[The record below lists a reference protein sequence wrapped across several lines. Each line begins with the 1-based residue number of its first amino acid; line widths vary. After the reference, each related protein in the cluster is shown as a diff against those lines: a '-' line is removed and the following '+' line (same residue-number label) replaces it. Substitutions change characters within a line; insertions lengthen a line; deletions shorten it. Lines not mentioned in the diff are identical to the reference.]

1 MTLKIGRQTF
11 EQWRRW
17 LTRWTRLPE
26 VENALFDEPENGAR
40 AWLRTTA
47 AVVAVLLLV
56 QIVTGALLAT
66 YYVPSADSAHTTV
79 AYIEKVLPAGS
90 WIRALHHYGSQWLT
104 LFLVLHLVQMYWRTA
119 YRRRPVA
126 WMASILLL
134 ALVLAGGVT
143 GYSLPWDAR
152 AFFGTRVAEGIAGGL
167 PLIGETVRRWL
178 LGGTDVSTQTLTRF
192 FALHVLFTP
201 ALIVAVLVAKLFIFR
216 DGNDAD
222 GATERGSPEWKRAQ
236 LARHA
241 VAAGAIF
248 LALALYAKRYPAPL
262 GPAAAEA
269 GLGYLP
275 RPGAQFLWLFQMLK
289 YLPGRIASTVAA
301 VLPALIFLGLALLP
315 YFDAKE
321 RRVSA
326 TQPQPQPARRI
337 SFALVIA
344 GLFLFAFMT
353 TLAYVG
359 DRRDPSVRDQLA
371 RQAEEEAAFRAEPFE
386 PKRIGEPLVAPSPV
400 TSPGG
405 DKAIIT
411 ADNPPVAYAK
421 KCASCHGTLG
431 QGVKPFPGLL
441 GVSSKPRRTVED
453 IIGLLN
459 DPVAYDLEPPMK
471 SFATKLTDEEKRQI
485 AEFVVL
491 LKKK

>member
-1 MTLKIGRQTF
+1 MTLKFGRQTF

-26 VENALFDEPENGAR
+26 IENALFDEPESGAR

-47 AVVAVLLLV
+47 AIVAVLLLV

-66 YYVPSADSAHTTV
+66 YYVPSAESAHTTV

-90 WIRALHHYGSQWLT
+90 WLRALHHYGSQWLT
-104 LFLVLHLVQMYWRTA
+104 LFLVLHLVQMYWRAA

-126 WMASILLL
+126 WMASIFLL
-134 ALVLAGGVT
+134 ALILAGGVT

-167 PLIGETVRRWL
+167 PLIGDAVRRWL
-178 LGGTDVSTQTLTRF
+178 LGGSDVSTQTLSRF

-201 ALIVAVLVAKLFIFR
+201 ALILVVIVAKLFIFR
-216 DGNDAD
+216 DGDEVG
-222 GATERGSPEWKRAQ
+222 GANERLSTEWKRTQ

-241 VAAGAIF
+241 ISAGVIF

-262 GPAAAEA
+262 GPAASEA

-289 YLPGRIASTVAA
+289 YLPGKIASTVAA
-301 VLPALIFLGLALLP
+301 VLPGLIFLGLALLP
-315 YFDAKE
+315 YFDSKRQKASAVPL
-321 RRVSA
+321 RR
-326 TQPQPQPARRI
+326 RL

-344 GLFLFAFMT
+344 GLFLFALMT

-359 DRRDPSVRDQLA
+359 DRRDPNVREQLA
-371 RQAEEEAAFRAEPFE
+371 RQAEEEATFRAEPFE
-386 PKRIGEPLVAPSPV
+386 PKRTGQPVVAPSPSA
-400 TSPGG
+400 SPGG
-405 DKAIIT
+405 DKVVIT

-421 KCASCHGTLG
+421 KCASCHGALG

-441 GVSSKPRRTVED
+441 GVSSKPRRTVDD

-471 SFATKLTDEEKRQI
+471 SFATKLTDEEKRQV

-491 LKKK
+491 LKK

>member
-1 MTLKIGRQTF
+1 MTLKFGRQTF

-26 VENALFDEPENGAR
+26 IESALFDEPESGAR
-40 AWLRTTA
+40 AWMRTTG
-47 AVVAVLLLV
+47 AVVAMLLLV

-90 WIRALHHYGSQWLT
+90 WLRALHHFGSQWLT
-104 LFLVLHLVQMYWRTA
+104 LFLVLHLVQMYWRAA

-167 PLIGETVRRWL
+167 PLIGDSVRRWL
-178 LGGTDVSTQTLTRF
+178 LGGTDVSTQTLSRF

-201 ALIVAVLVAKLFIFR
+201 ALILVVIVAKLFIFR
-216 DGNDAD
+216 DAEEAGV
-222 GATERGSPEWKRAQ
+222 ATERVSAGWKKAQ

-241 VAAGAIF
+241 VSAGVIF

-262 GPAAAEA
+262 GPAASEA

-289 YLPGRIASTVAA
+289 YLPGRIASTVAG

-315 YFDAKE
+315 YFDAKRQKASTAPP
-321 RRVSA
+321 RR
-326 TQPQPQPARRI
+326 RL
-337 SFALVIA
+337 SFAFVIA
-344 GLFLFAFMT
+344 GLFLFALMT

-359 DRRDPSVRDQLA
+359 DRRDPNVREQLA
-371 RQAEEEAAFRAEPFE
+371 KQAEEEAAFRAEPFE
-386 PKRIGEPLVAPSPV
+386 PKRIGEPAAAPSPSA
-400 TSPGG
+400 SPTG

-421 KCASCHGTLG
+421 KCASCHGALG

-441 GVSSKPRRTVED
+441 GVSTKPRRTVED

-471 SFATKLTDEEKRQI
+471 SFATKLTDEEKRQV